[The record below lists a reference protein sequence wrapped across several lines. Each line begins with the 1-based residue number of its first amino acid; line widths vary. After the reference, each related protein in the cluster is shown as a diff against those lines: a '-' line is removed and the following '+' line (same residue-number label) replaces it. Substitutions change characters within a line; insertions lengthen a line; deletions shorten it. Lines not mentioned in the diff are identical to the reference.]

1 MRSSHVHERTD
12 FVLLLWLVVV
22 LVMLELR
29 CWVFKRYAQ
38 DRRVFKRFSRFSR
51 AELLGA

>member
-1 MRSSHVHERTD
+1 MRSSSVRLHTD

-22 LVMLELR
+22 LIMLELR

-38 DRRVFKRFSRFSR
+38 DRKGFLIGDAIGGPSVS
-51 AELLGA
+51 G